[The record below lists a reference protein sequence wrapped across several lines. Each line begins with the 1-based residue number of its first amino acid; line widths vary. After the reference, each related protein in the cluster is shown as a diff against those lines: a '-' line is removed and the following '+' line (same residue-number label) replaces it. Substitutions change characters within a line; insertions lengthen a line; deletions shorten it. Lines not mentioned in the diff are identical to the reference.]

1 MSRKYHVAY
10 LVIIGLLCGM
20 LAWQWGRGAVFSL
33 HLSFADEQTDEFAR
47 AVDAAVKLLSDSPS
61 NLRAA
66 EDWIEHVESYYP
78 SGTKQVKGSRLDRV
92 VERTRALAKRCIVE
106 MVRCSQENRGDRG
119 GSSSGKDTGTEV
131 TREGA
136 GQPKE

>member
-47 AVDAAVKLLSDSPS
+47 AVDTAAQLLSESPP
-61 NLRAA
+61 NLHAA
-66 EDWIEHVESYYP
+66 ENWMEHVESYYP

-106 MVRCSQENRGDRG
+106 MVRCSQENGADRE
-119 GSSSGKDTGTEV
+119 GSSTGKDDSSGV
-131 TREGA
+131 IRKGA